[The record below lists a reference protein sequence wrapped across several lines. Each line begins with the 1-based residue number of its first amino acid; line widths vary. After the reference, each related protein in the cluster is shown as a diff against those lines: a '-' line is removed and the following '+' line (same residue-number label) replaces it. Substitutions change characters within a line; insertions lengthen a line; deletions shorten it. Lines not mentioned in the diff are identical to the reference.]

1 MPIFPAAAL
10 DHISGAD
17 GKTLGQRTGLAVNW
31 QTHGTLFVCVGNFQN
46 PNTGNVGKFRFF
58 SDGPMTACG
67 LLWVNDTA
75 QAASPHPAERGRK
88 RWI

>member
-1 MPIFPAAAL
+1 MRWEFP
-10 DHISGAD
+10 
-17 GKTLGQRTGLAVNW
+17 
-31 QTHGTLFVCVGNFQN
+31 N
-46 PNTGNVGKFRFF
+46 PNTGNVEDIPLF